1 MDSSSIEHRL
11 NALES
16 MLEDK
21 YHHGIL
27 GKISAADEGDDNITN
42 SNVSNLQSRIDT
54 LLDSTISH
62 LDRHEDLETKLDA
75 IDELGN
81 ELCPSGLFLHSTNTG
96 GTSALCGTYRKQ
108 EILVKYEELTE
119 AFELLERIRDLLT
132 VSNPSLVKKLQKSN
146 GPAGG
151 AINGEGLLDD
161 VISAPI
167 LASSSFA
174 IAADQQNR
182 KRLSNLT
189 TEVLNLREKSL
200 SLSRKL
206 DNMIDYYYSTMSKMN
221 EKMVLLQE
229 EILSRKQRE
238 EKVYE

>member
-1 MDSSSIEHRL
+1 MDSASIEHRL

-27 GKISAADEGDDNITN
+27 GKLSAADEGDDNITN

-62 LDRHEDLETKLDA
+62 LERHDDLETKLDA

-119 AFELLERIRDLLT
+119 AFELLEKIRDLLT

-146 GPAGG
+146 GPAG
-151 AINGEGLLDD
+151 AINVEGVLDD
-161 VISAPI
+161 VVSAPI

-174 IAADQQNR
+174 IAADPLNR

-229 EILSRKQRE
+229 ETVPRKQRE